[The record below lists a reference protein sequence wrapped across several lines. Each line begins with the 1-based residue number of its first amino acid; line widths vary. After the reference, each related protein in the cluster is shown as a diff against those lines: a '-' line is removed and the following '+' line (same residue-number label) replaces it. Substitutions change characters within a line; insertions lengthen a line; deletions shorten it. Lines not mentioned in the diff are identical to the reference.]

1 MNQSKITKYRHFS
14 YPAWL
19 YFATWPEIPTFFRQF
34 LGRSSAKSLCRACV
48 RTDFNSWRTI
58 LNTACGRLSRSFRVF
73 NKLLCLK
80 VRNQL
85 LLIKSNSLY
94 RISLKNLS
102 CTLLWLRLIPL
113 QTISHISRLLKLSIV
128 VFVQLRIGGHVW
140 FRLQF
145 FKHFHHFVQII
156 QTFYSWSLLT
166 SISRWH
172 MFACTVLSFLKI
184 S

>member
-14 YPAWL
+14 YPEWL
-19 YFATWPEIPTFFRQF
+19 YFATWPEMPTFLDSFSVAARQRVCVG
-34 LGRSSAKSLCRACV
+34 LGFGQIS
-48 RTDFNSWRTI
+48 
-58 LNTACGRLSRSFRVF
+58 TAGGQFCGRLSRSFRVF

-80 VRNQL
+80 VRIHL

-102 CTLLWLRLIPL
+102 CTLLWLRFIPL

-128 VFVQLRIGGHVW
+128 VFVQLRRGGHVW
-140 FRLQF
+140 FKLQF

-172 MFACTVLSFLKI
+172 MFACTVLSLN

>member
-1 MNQSKITKYRHFS
+1 MALFCHVTRD
-14 YPAWL
+14 
-19 YFATWPEIPTFFRQF
+19 TDFFRQF

-80 VRNQL
+80 VRIHL

-140 FRLQF
+140 FKLQF

-184 S
+184 RNASFV